1 MHLFGDRDKP
11 HLVHF
16 EAQRERGSVVL
27 TWDVRNAPALSW
39 RVLRSERGFAETA
52 DALPGSGQT
61 VVMEGADTR
70 VTDDQ
75 LAEGTTYYYAVFAQE
90 EPGAWHRLVKVK
102 LKSHEHGD
110 WTYSRSDSSPLLSE
124 LELRMPRGR

>member
-1 MHLFGDRDKP
+1 MHLFGDSSGP

-16 EAQRERGSVVL
+16 HATCEGDQAELRWE
-27 TWDVRNAPALSW
+27 VRDADEVRW
-39 RVLRSERGFAETA
+39 RVLRSEREFASSA
-52 DALPGSGQT
+52 DGMAGSGQT
-61 VVMEGADTR
+61 IVMDGTDTNLSDRVV
-70 VTDDQ
+70 
-75 LAEGTTYYYAVFAQE
+75 EGTTYYYAVFAQE
-90 EPGAWHRLVKVK
+90 KRGAWHRLVKVK